1 MMNTIEHVI
10 DVLDGF
16 ARVYE
21 GPSAS
26 VLPEAIYYL
35 KDYQSRINN
44 LIQLRDDLERY
55 KEDYGKA
62 TRELTEAREQWIA
75 EKKRMESYELMYIHA
90 MANLED
96 NPPLSWD
103 DVKRLEGKPVFLER
117 NYCSE
122 WAIVHNIEEDRAVF
136 SVAFGEIVL
145 PRDLIDI
152 GWRAYLEE
160 RE

>member
-55 KEDYGKA
+55 KDDYGKA

-117 NYCSE
+117 NYCGE
-122 WAIVHNIEEDRAVF
+122 WTIVHNIEEDRAVF

-152 GWRAYLEE
+152 GWRAYRKE